1 MSRTNMT
8 AEVDEH
14 QARLVAEASG
24 VCVRPLIRAVTD
36 RETGDSATVALAC
49 GSTRESVCRPCA
61 EKARRL
67 RMHQCRE
74 GWHLTQDPESTSARE
89 ADPAEEDDQGT
100 EGSESARRVRSTRRL
115 DEFPDLPTVPMDKR
129 TIGQAF
135 VDPQSGREYR
145 PSMFLTLTLPSYGRV
160 DPRTGAPIDPRRYDY
175 RQAAMDALLFPRL
188 VDRFWQ
194 NLRRCAGFKV
204 QYFSAVEMQ
213 RRLAAHLHAA
223 VRGAIPRQVI
233 KAVAAATYHA
243 AWWPS
248 IDKAVYPSARP
259 DLLPVFD
266 ERAGGYIDPS
276 TRRRLPTWRD
286 ATEDLDAPAH
296 VVSFGRQIDIKGL
309 IAGSSDADRSVRY
322 LCKYLTK
329 SLASTYSTDEC
340 QPGAGNARYEQH
352 IDRLHHETRWLPCGS
367 RCANWLRFGVEP
379 LDPTPG
385 LVPGA
390 CSSPAHDRENLGLGG
405 RRVLVS
411 RSWTGKTLDRHRADR
426 RAVVNAVLE
435 AAGIEPEDL
444 DRLST
449 GQTLDDGSPRYRWDD
464 IDRRTLD
471 YVTVIAASIRQA
483 QRWRVQYDA
492 AKSSTPNLGT
502 GPPEARSAI
511 KHRSPGGNHE
521 THALPSHGSR
531 PVPRHQQ
538 GEDLSTHQRR

>member
-1 MSRTNMT
+1 MSGTNMT
-8 AEVDEH
+8 AEIDEH

-74 GWHLTQDPESTSARE
+74 GWHLTHDPEP
-89 ADPAEEDDQGT
+89 PAAPDDGPT
-100 EGSESARRVRSTRRL
+100 EGAENADESGDTPRRSRSTRRL
-115 DEFPDLPTVPMDKR
+115 DGFPDLPIVPMDER

-135 VDPQSGREYR
+135 VDPQTGQEYR

-160 DPRTGAPIDPRRYDY
+160 DPRTGAPVDPRRYDY
-175 RQAAMDALLFPRL
+175 RRAAMDALLFPRL

-243 AWWPS
+243 VWWPS
-248 IDKAVYPSARP
+248 VDTVVYPSVRP

-266 ERAGGYIDPS
+266 ELSGGYADPK
-276 TRRRLPTWRD
+276 TGRRLATWRE
-286 ATEDLDAPAH
+286 ATETLTEPAH

-309 IAGSSDADRSVRY
+309 IAGSPDVDRSVRY

-329 SLASTYSTDEC
+329 SLATTYNQIGASTPQTPPGTSSTS
-340 QPGAGNARYEQH
+340 
-352 IDRLHHETRWLPCGS
+352 IDCTTKHVGCHAVRGVRTGFGS
-367 RCANWLRFGVEP
+367 ASN
-379 LDPTPG
+379 
-385 LVPGA
+385 
-390 CSSPAHDRENLGLGG
+390 
-405 RRVLVS
+405 
-411 RSWTGKTLDRHRADR
+411 
-426 RAVVNAVLE
+426 
-435 AAGIEPEDL
+435 
-444 DRLST
+444 LST
-449 GQTLDDGSPRYRWDD
+449 QHP
-464 IDRRTLD
+464 
-471 YVTVIAASIRQA
+471 A
-483 QRWRVQYDA
+483 
-492 AKSSTPNLGT
+492 
-502 GPPEARSAI
+502 
-511 KHRSPGGNHE
+511 
-521 THALPSHGSR
+521 
-531 PVPRHQQ
+531 
-538 GEDLSTHQRR
+538 

>member
-1 MSRTNMT
+1 MT
-8 AEVDEH
+8 AEIDEH

-74 GWHLTQDPESTSARE
+74 GWHLTHDPEP
-89 ADPAEEDDQGT
+89 PAAPDDGPT
-100 EGSESARRVRSTRRL
+100 EGAENADESGDTPRRSRSTRRL
-115 DEFPDLPTVPMDKR
+115 DGFPDLPIVPMDER

-135 VDPQSGREYR
+135 VDPQTGQEYR

-160 DPRTGAPIDPRRYDY
+160 DPRTGAPVDPRRYDY
-175 RQAAMDALLFPRL
+175 RRAAMDALLFPRL

-243 AWWPS
+243 VWWPS
-248 IDKAVYPSARP
+248 VDTVVYPSVRP

-266 ERAGGYIDPS
+266 ELSGGYADPK
-276 TRRRLPTWRD
+276 TGRRLATWRE
-286 ATEDLDAPAH
+286 ATETLTEPAH

-309 IAGSSDADRSVRY
+309 IAGSPDVDRSVRY

-329 SLASTYSTDEC
+329 SLATTYNQIGGQHAADPT
-340 QPGAGNARYEQH
+340 GYEQH
-352 IDRLHHETRWLPCGS
+352 IDRLHHETRWLPCS
-367 RCANWLRFGVEP
+367 PRCANWIRFGVEP
-379 LDPTPG
+379 LDPAPG
-385 LVPGA
+385 LIPGA
-390 CSSPAHDRENLGLGG
+390 CTSPAHDRENLGLGG

-426 RAVVNAVLE
+426 RAVVSAVLE
-435 AAGIEPEDL
+435 AAGIESDDV
-444 DRLST
+444 DRLSAD
-449 GQTLDDGSPRYRWDD
+449 QTLDDGSPRYRWDE
-464 IDRRTLD
+464 IDRRALD

-483 QRWRVQYDA
+483 QRWRVQYES
-492 AKSSTPNLGT
+492 AKSAATSDPGT
-502 GPPEARSAI
+502 GPPGVVRQSI
-511 KHRSPGGNHE
+511 HPSLGGRHD
-521 THALPSHGSR
+521 THVVPSHGSG
-531 PVPRHQQ
+531 PVPRSQQ
-538 GEDLSTHQRR
+538 GQDLPAHQRR